1 MAGETKIFNG
11 FLWKPSQEVCSD
23 KILCSNFL
31 FRFVNSLFYSH
42 KYILRGCVNEAI
54 NLTVNPMIISQN
66 ENSNT
71 VFI

>member
-1 MAGETKIFNG
+1 M
-11 FLWKPSQEVCSD
+11 KPSQEVCSD

-31 FRFVNSLFYSH
+31 FGVVNNSFYIH
-42 KYILRGCVNEAI
+42 QYILRGCVSGAI
-54 NLTVNPMIISQN
+54 NLTVNLMITSKN